1 MTWIA
6 QFPGVPEAVGGARK
20 LVRDALDF
28 LPQVDDAELIVSE
41 LVTNA
46 ILHSRS
52 GAGGVLWVEIRR
64 LRGFVRIAVTDEGSA
79 GAALSYRNAE
89 EVDDFGRGL
98 KIVTVLADNWGASS
112 EVDNCRTVWVE
123 LASPAEATPH
133 AHTNK
138 PFSRGV

>member
-6 QFPGVPEAVGGARK
+6 QFPGVPESVGGARK
-20 LVRDALDF
+20 LIRDALDF

-52 GAGGVLWVEIRR
+52 GAGGVFWVEIRR
-64 LRGFVRIAVTDEGSA
+64 RRGFVRIAVTDEGSA
-79 GAALSYRNAE
+79 GSKLAYRNAE

-98 KIVTVLADNWGASS
+98 KIVTELADNWGASS
-112 EVDNCRTVWVE
+112 EVDDSRTVWAE
-123 LASPAEATPH
+123 LASPTEATPH
-133 AHTNK
+133 IRTK
-138 PFSRGV
+138 KSSSRGV

>member
-1 MTWIA
+1 MTWIV
-6 QFPGVPEAVGGARK
+6 QFPGVPEAVGCARK
-20 LVRDALDF
+20 LVRDALHR

-64 LRGFVRIAVTDEGSA
+64 RRGVIRIAVTDEGAA
-79 GAALSYRNAE
+79 GSEPSYRSTE

-98 KIVTVLADNWGASS
+98 AIMAGLADNWGASS
-112 EVDNCRTVWVE
+112 DVDDSQTVWAE
-123 LASPAEATPH
+123 LASPAEVTPRI
-133 AHTNK
+133 HTK
-138 PFSRGV
+138 KSSSRGV